1 MKIFHIICSSPLPS
15 GIGKSPDRKTG
26 NNDHHT
32 APEQIGEDVSKCAVK
47 HAQRNTD
54 QDGTQG
60 LPARKSPRQKK
71 GCIAE
76 DKEKSRWLSSRTLT
90 HKRPAVFWKIRADTS
105 SSRRIQGRN
114 SHKSRS
120 AGNTPVFGFSDT
132 GFRLG

>member
-1 MKIFHIICSSPLPS
+1 MKIFHTICSSPLPS

-60 LPARKSPRQKK
+60 LPARKSPFFCRRKRVLQHGKENDT
-71 GCIAE
+71 CYPAE
-76 DKEKSRWLSSRTLT
+76 L
-90 HKRPAVFWKIRADTS
+90 
-105 SSRRIQGRN
+105 
-114 SHKSRS
+114 
-120 AGNTPVFGFSDT
+120 
-132 GFRLG
+132 